1 MGDSSRIEPRNEP
14 LKRGHGVHFPDTK
27 DRGITYMPAQNLHVA
42 TLPWHRGRS
51 TSIMSPSSLI
61 DVRTAVAG
69 QRVPRL
75 GGSRL
80 LGSVREL
87 RRDYLGTIS
96 RAADEIG
103 GLARISAGP
112 PGWRVT
118 FYSVSSPELAAEILG
133 QPDRFRKNGPGY
145 RELRR
150 ELGENLLTSEDESWH
165 RQRRFLAP
173 IFTRRRIAG
182 DYIHIMIEEAERLVE
197 RWQAAATEG
206 RSVDLYPEMVE
217 ITSRVIGRI
226 LFGADVARAIP
237 QLTRFRIVNEE
248 LLRRFVSAHPTPR
261 WLPTPHN
268 RRLTYELAQVRHIV
282 DEIIT
287 ERQSERVKR
296 PTADMLDLLV
306 AARDAENASDRLTD
320 TEVANQ
326 VLLFLIAGRETTAV
340 TLACTLLQ
348 LALAP
353 QWQTTLREE
362 IIEQLHGR
370 MPSAEEVH
378 QLEWTDRFLR
388 ESMRLYPAAHGMNR
402 STREDEILGG
412 YHIPAG
418 SWVEVSVWGIHHS
431 PAVWHEPEIFDP
443 RRFDVPAGQFPGG
456 HRYAWM
462 PFGAGPR
469 GCIGTQIAMLEIPI
483 VIAAIL
489 QAFVL
494 ETSLSS
500 VPLHAA
506 ITVLPSAA
514 LPLQLRPL
522 QET

>member
-1 MGDSSRIEPRNEP
+1 
-14 LKRGHGVHFPDTK
+14 
-27 DRGITYMPAQNLHVA
+27 
-42 TLPWHRGRS
+42 
-51 TSIMSPSSLI
+51 
-61 DVRTAVAG
+61 VRTAAG
-69 QRVPRL
+69 AQRVPRL
-75 GGSRL
+75 SGSRV

-182 DYIHIMIEEAERLVE
+182 DYVHIMIEEAERLVE
-197 RWQAAATEG
+197 RWQAAAAEG

-248 LLRRFVSAHPTPR
+248 LLRRFVNPHPTPR
-261 WLPTPHN
+261 WLPTAHN
-268 RRLTYELAQVRHIV
+268 RRLTYELAQVRRIV
-282 DEIIT
+282 DEIIA

-296 PTADMLDLLV
+296 PTADMLGLLL
-306 AARDAENASDRLTD
+306 AARDAENSSDRLSE
-320 TEVANQ
+320 TEVADQ

-362 IIEQLHGR
+362 INERLHGR
-370 MPSAEEVH
+370 PTPSAEDVP
-378 QLEWTDRFLR
+378 QLKWTDRFLR

-402 STREDEILGG
+402 STREDEIVGG

-418 SWVEVSVWGIHHS
+418 SWLEVSVWGIHHS
-431 PAVWHEPEIFDP
+431 PAVWQQPEAFDP

-469 GCIGTQIAMLEIPI
+469 ACIGMQIAMLEIPI

-489 QAFVL
+489 KAFGL
-494 ETSLSS
+494 ETPLNS

-514 LPLQLRPL
+514 LPLQLRSL
-522 QET
+522 

>member
-1 MGDSSRIEPRNEP
+1 
-14 LKRGHGVHFPDTK
+14 V
-27 DRGITYMPAQNLHVA
+27 
-42 TLPWHRGRS
+42 
-51 TSIMSPSSLI
+51 
-61 DVRTAVAG
+61 
-69 QRVPRL
+69 
-75 GGSRL
+75 

-96 RAADEIG
+96 RAANEIG

-118 FYSVSSPELAAEILG
+118 FYSVTSPELAAEILS

-173 IFTRRRIAG
+173 IFTRRRIASE
-182 DYIHIMIEEAERLVE
+182 YVHIMIEEAERLVE
-197 RWQAAATEG
+197 RWQAAAAER
-206 RSVDLYPEMVE
+206 RSIDLFPEMVG

-226 LFGADVARAIP
+226 VFGADVTRALP
-237 QLTRFRIVNEE
+237 HLTRFSFVNDE
-248 LLRRFVSAHPTPR
+248 LLRRAVSPHPVPR
-261 WLPTPHN
+261 WLPTSQN
-268 RRLTYELAQVRHIV
+268 RRLTYELAQVRRIV
-282 DEIIT
+282 DEIIA
-287 ERQSERVKR
+287 ERRSQRLQQPV
-296 PTADMLDLLV
+296 ADMLGLLL
-306 AARDAENASDRLTD
+306 AARDAENASGRLSE
-320 TEVANQ
+320 TEVTNQ

-362 IIEQLHGR
+362 ITDRLHGR
-370 MPSAEEVH
+370 APSAEGIP
-378 QLEWTDRFLR
+378 QLVWTDRVLR
-388 ESMRLYPAAHGMNR
+388 ESMRLYPGAHGMNR
-402 STREDEILGG
+402 STRKDEILGG
-412 YHIPAG
+412 YQIPAG
-418 SWVEVSVWGIHHS
+418 SWLEVSVWGIHHS
-431 PAVWHEPEIFDP
+431 PAVWPEPEIFDP
-443 RRFDVPAGQFPGG
+443 LRFDVPAGQFPGG

-469 GCIGTQIAMLEIPI
+469 ACIGMQIAMLEIPI
-483 VIAAIL
+483 VIAAVL
-489 QAFVL
+489 QSFML
-494 ETSLSS
+494 ETPLTS

-514 LPLQLRPL
+514 LLLRLRPL
-522 QET
+522 